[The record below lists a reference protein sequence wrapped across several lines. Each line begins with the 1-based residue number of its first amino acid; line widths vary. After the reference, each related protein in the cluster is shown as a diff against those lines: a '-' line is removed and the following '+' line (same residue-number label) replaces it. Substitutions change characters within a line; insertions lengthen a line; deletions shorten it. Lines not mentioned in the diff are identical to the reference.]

1 LMVARLC
8 LYHQSVIAGRPF
20 PLKIWL

>member
-20 PLKIWL
+20 PLKVWL